1 MVKISLKRF
10 NSQKNIRC
18 CAIVFG
24 GNTEA
29 RPSRRPAATPG
40 PESRLGACPAMA
52 KCGLEPHL
60 ALLAASLSPS
70 PGLLRGGLRC
80 QAGGPG
86 PARDSAES
94 RRGGGQPAAAR
105 APRKRKLTFLE
116 KTAAGNTVSAAR
128 DSGSQ
133 AEFTAQR

>member
-1 MVKISLKRF
+1 
-10 NSQKNIRC
+10 
-18 CAIVFG
+18 
-24 GNTEA
+24 
-29 RPSRRPAATPG
+29 
-40 PESRLGACPAMA
+40 MA

-94 RRGGGQPAAAR
+94 RRGGGQPGRGRPGASEKKAHL
-105 APRKRKLTFLE
+105 PRKD
-116 KTAAGNTVSAAR
+116 GC
-128 DSGSQ
+128 G
-133 AEFTAQR
+133 